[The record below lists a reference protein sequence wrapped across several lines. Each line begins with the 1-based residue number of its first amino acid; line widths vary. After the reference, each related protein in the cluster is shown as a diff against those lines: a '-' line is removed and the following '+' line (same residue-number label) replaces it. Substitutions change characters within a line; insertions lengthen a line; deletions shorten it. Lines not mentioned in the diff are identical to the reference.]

1 MFNRF
6 NRNMN
11 SKVDTNIYLLIIVLL
26 AALVCYLQPKLIFPA
41 LIVFGII
48 YYFSRQNIINK
59 EIFFSSYLDNIIRNI
74 ERTNHF
80 AVRKLDIG
88 IAVFSKDGKLQWKNE
103 LFASW
108 VGKKNLEGKKPEE
121 ILPLAQNA
129 FELMSV
135 HDGEQVIQIEDR
147 YYRMRYYSVQT
158 QEHRSKRDDSTSGLM
173 LYLTDITDYE
183 LMRQKYNNDK
193 LCLAYVRFD
202 NYEEVMRGLSE
213 TNIANLNG
221 EINELLTK
229 WTASQQ
235 GFICRMNKES
245 SLLGFSQS
253 AVLDMMEDKFTIL
266 DKVREI
272 RSGNKILPTVSI
284 GVSCDG
290 ETLEELIGN
299 ANKSLYLAL
308 GRGGDQA
315 VVMKDKNTQFFGGTS
330 SVGAK
335 STRVRARIV
344 AQTIHEQM
352 QQADR
357 VFVMGHTNE
366 DYDAIGATMGMAK
379 LSLSL
384 GKETYIV
391 CSELNAY
398 YYRIAEVL
406 DNENIIL
413 SDSETKYMDIMVHE
427 PQALELVTNKSLLVL
442 VDHHRAVLSASKA
455 LLEAVKNRIIIDH
468 HRRAEDIIA
477 DTLLLYLEPSSSSA
491 SELVTELIGYF
502 DDRLDITP
510 AEATALYAGIVLD
523 SKNFIDDWYFIY
535 HDKDLDDKGE
545 LKKYHIHIFIKGK
558 NPIPST
564 NIESLFG
571 CANNFINRI
580 DGKFYTAIQYLVHH
594 KNPNKFQYPMAFVY
608 CKYNDYGQ
616 RIDAIDAHNV
626 DDVVAKYENPLSY
639 CDYVTMHGAIINKD
653 VVAQLCDWQNH
664 NLACY
669 NEFLSRYPTCKNAV
683 MTSWS
688 YYLDEL
694 TIKKGG
700 SKTMNVIWLTGETGS
715 CKTTYAKIIA
725 YKYYEPYEVFISS
738 GSNDLLDS
746 YNGEK
751 CIIFDEF
758 RGSEFSYNDLLK
770 LLDLNTSS
778 KVKSRYFNKSI
789 ARCQL
794 LLITSVKSP
803 MQCYTAMME
812 KDKQKNIDSERQ
824 LYRRCSNLWYLKK
837 TNIVG
842 RELHCIYG
850 LYKFK
855 YKDGC
860 YKSCAPFVDITA
872 DVNDW
877 FSSHPND
884 EQSWINEGCTNENDD
899 ISFEDFMNKPVSHSC
914 ALSGDRLAQI
924 NAQRRKE
931 ENEKYVNG
939 LAHESI
945 EQITEENEMLE
956 KVENGYYRSCEEA
969 KEDVQKNAEAN
980 LELEDL
986 PF

>member
-11 SKVDTNIYLLIIVLL
+11 SKVDTNIYLLIIVFL
-26 AALVCYLQPKLIFPA
+26 AFLVCYLRPKLIFPA
-41 LIVFGII
+41 LIMFGIV

-121 ILPLAQNA
+121 ILPLAQNS

-158 QEHRSKRDDSTSGLM
+158 QEHRSKSGDTTSGLM

-202 NYEEVMRGLSE
+202 NYEEVTRGLSE

-221 EINELLTK
+221 EINELLTR

-272 RSGNKILPTVSI
+272 RSGNKIPPTVSI

-290 ETLEELIGN
+290 VTLEELIGN

-366 DYDAIGATMGMAK
+366 DYDAIGAAMGMAK

-391 CSELNAY
+391 CSEHNAY
-398 YYRIAEVL
+398 YHRIAEVL

-413 SDSETKYMDIMVHE
+413 SDSETQYMDIMVHE
-427 PQALELVTNKSLLVL
+427 AQALELVTNKSLLVL

-523 SKNFIDDWYFIY
+523 SKNFNVQT
-535 HDKDLDDKGE
+535 GE
-545 LKKYHIHIFIKGK
+545 RTFEAAALLRRCG
-558 NPIPST
+558 
-564 NIESLFG
+564 
-571 CANNFINRI
+571 A
-580 DGKFYTAIQYLVHH
+580 
-594 KNPNKFQYPMAFVY
+594 NPNLVRQLFKDDMSFVQQKAKLLAAAKMPIAGLAITIMRNAENGTMSSVLAAQTADSLITIEGVAVGMAIVE
-608 CKYNDYGQ
+608 YNDGSLSISA
-616 RIDAIDAHNV
+616 RSDGSVNV
-626 DDVVAKYENPLSY
+626 QVIMEELGGGGHQTVAGVQLADKRAGDVE
-639 CDYVTMHGAIINKD
+639 
-653 VVAQLCDWQNH
+653 AQLI
-664 NLACY
+664 
-669 NEFLSRYPTCKNAV
+669 
-683 MTSWS
+683 
-688 YYLDEL
+688 EL
-694 TIKKGG
+694 TKKQLEECQ
-700 SKTMNVIWLTGETGS
+700 TDE
-715 CKTTYAKIIA
+715 
-725 YKYYEPYEVFISS
+725 
-738 GSNDLLDS
+738 SNS
-746 YNGEK
+746 
-751 CIIFDEF
+751 F
-758 RGSEFSYNDLLK
+758 
-770 LLDLNTSS
+770 T
-778 KVKSRYFNKSI
+778 
-789 ARCQL
+789 RC
-794 LLITSVKSP
+794 
-803 MQCYTAMME
+803 
-812 KDKQKNIDSERQ
+812 
-824 LYRRCSNLWYLKK
+824 
-837 TNIVG
+837 
-842 RELHCIYG
+842 
-850 LYKFK
+850 
-855 YKDGC
+855 
-860 YKSCAPFVDITA
+860 
-872 DVNDW
+872 
-877 FSSHPND
+877 
-884 EQSWINEGCTNENDD
+884 
-899 ISFEDFMNKPVSHSC
+899 
-914 ALSGDRLAQI
+914 
-924 NAQRRKE
+924 
-931 ENEKYVNG
+931 
-939 LAHESI
+939 
-945 EQITEENEMLE
+945 
-956 KVENGYYRSCEEA
+956 
-969 KEDVQKNAEAN
+969 
-980 LELEDL
+980 
-986 PF
+986 